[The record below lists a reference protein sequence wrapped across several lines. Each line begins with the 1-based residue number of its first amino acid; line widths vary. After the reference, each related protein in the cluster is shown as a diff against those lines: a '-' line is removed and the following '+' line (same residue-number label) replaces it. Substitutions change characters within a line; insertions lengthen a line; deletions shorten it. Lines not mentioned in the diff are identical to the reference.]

1 MARKAQRQPERQEYV
16 AAIQQLQ
23 AQNQQLAQM
32 VMQERNRNQQSFGM
46 NEVEEPQERKSDSPL
61 GAYNTLWGNGNHKKN
76 QNSYDGSAFKQLW
89 G

>member
-1 MARKAQRQPERQEYV
+1 MARKTQRQPSQQDYV

-32 VMQERNRNQQSFGM
+32 VMQERARNQSGSY
-46 NEVEEPQERKSDSPL
+46 EEPRERKSDSPL
-61 GAYNTLWGNGNHKKN
+61 GAYNELWGNGNHKKN